1 METKE
6 YITARS
12 FAIKALLAVISGKEK
27 SGIRSSVPEVDG
39 GRWL

>member
-12 FAIKALLAVISGKEK
+12 FAIKALLAVISGKK
-27 SGIRSSVPEVDG
+27 KRGSLLNGVG
-39 GRWL
+39 G